1 MEGEM
6 GVLSIQFENTVKN
19 NDVDSSK
26 KRNEC
31 PIITLENEK
40 NNDVDSSKKRHD
52 CPIITLALCPYK
64 FYCPPPNAPSPRV

>member
-26 KRNEC
+26 KRN
-31 PIITLENEK
+31 
-40 NNDVDSSKKRHD
+40 D
-52 CPIITLALCPYK
+52 CPIITLAQCPYK
-64 FYCPPPNAPSPRV
+64 FYCPAPNDPSTRV